1 MILTAAKAVPIERE
15 LERRGIRLK
24 RTGAELIGPCPRCGG
39 TDRFGANIRKQ
50 KWNCRGCGG
59 RGDVVDLVRHL
70 DDCTFAEAVRTLT
83 GMSARST
90 SPTHPIAATPPP
102 PPDGLKAANR
112 IWRETVGIAGTDGES
127 YFDRRGIVLNRAPN
141 YGGLR
146 FHPRCPWE
154 RGTTPCVI
162 GRFTDAITGEPRGI
176 WRRPIDGRKPKA
188 LGPMGGCV
196 IRLWPD
202 EEVSTGLVIGE
213 GVETVLSA
221 ATRFTRRGALLQ
233 PAWATGSAGNL
244 ESSRSSPASRRS
256 PSSSTATRAVA
267 VRKRPRAAPSDG
279 QKRGAT
285 SPSLHRTR
293 PVISTMIL
301 CGSFKGGGNERRVY
315 GPRRRRGARHRA
327 AAAAGASKRQRRRR
341 SRRSSCCL
349 CQRY

>member
-24 RTGAELIGPCPRCGG
+24 RAGAELIGPCPRCGG

-90 SPTHPIAATPPP
+90 SPAHPIAATPPP
-102 PPDGLKAANR
+102 PPDGLKSANR

-244 ESSRSSPASRRS
+244 ERFPILAGIETLTILVDRDESGR
-256 PSSSTATRAVA
+256 
-267 VRKRPRAAPSDG
+267 G
-279 QKRGAT
+279 Q
-285 SPSLHRTR
+285 
-293 PVISTMIL
+293 
-301 CGSFKGGGNERRVY
+301 E
-315 GPRRRRGARHRA
+315 A
-327 AAAAGASKRQRRRR
+327 AARCAIRWAEARRNVTKLTPHTPGDFNDDLMRQLQGGR
-341 SRRSSCCL
+341 
-349 CQRY
+349 Q